1 MSEQTKFEKEFIKQ
15 VIDYCVKFGSTPH
28 LICKSFGYNN
38 SVKINDFVNGNGA
51 ISSRTMGQM
60 IEHMN
65 NNPKTGKEWLKK
77 QNCVINKQRISKF
90 QERFDEMKL
99 KRTMPFK
106 NE

>member
-1 MSEQTKFEKEFIKQ
+1 MSEQTKFEKEYVKQ

-38 SVKINDFVNGNGA
+38 SVKINDFINGNGS
-51 ISSRTMGQM
+51 ISSRTMGKM

-65 NNPKTGKEWLKK
+65 KNKPK
-77 QNCVINKQRISKF
+77 VSKF

>member
-15 VIDYCVKFGSTPH
+15 VIDYCVKFGSTPY
-28 LICKSFGYNN
+28 LICKSFNYNN
-38 SVKINDFVNGNGA
+38 SVKINDFINGNGS
-51 ISSRTMGQM
+51 ISSRTMGNM
-60 IEHMN
+60 IEFMEKN
-65 NNPKTGKEWLKK
+65 KPK
-77 QNCVINKQRISKF
+77 ISKF

>member
-1 MSEQTKFEKEFIKQ
+1 MSEQTKFEKEYVKQ

-38 SVKINDFVNGNGA
+38 SVKINDFINGNGS
-51 ISSRTMGQM
+51 ISSRTMGKM

-65 NNPKTGKEWLKK
+65 KNKPKKAVTAS
-77 QNCVINKQRISKF
+77 RF
-90 QERFDEMKL
+90 QDRFDEMKL

>member
-1 MSEQTKFEKEFIKQ
+1 MSEQTKFEKEFVLQ

-28 LICKSFGYNN
+28 LICKSFNYNN
-38 SVKINDFVNGNGA
+38 SVKINDFINGNGS

-60 IEHMN
+60 IEFMN
-65 NNPKTGKEWLKK
+65 KDKPK
-77 QNCVINKQRISKF
+77 ISKF